1 MMRRFMAV
9 LCLAVPWGWVAATQ
23 SIVVKK
29 EVVSVSYH
37 DLEQFAT
44 TDKEASKELVEKIGQ
59 AFGPDGL
66 GLLEVTDI
74 PPRVVALRLAVLPMA
89 RDLANLSADE
99 LEGITRPETFYA
111 IGWSH
116 GREQFKGQYDVAK
129 GSFYMDP
136 FRSEQNVYP
145 PSLQPYLEESLME
158 MTRFMAQ
165 VGQWITKVCDV
176 YLEQQGVKMQRSL
189 FDTLES
195 CVEAKAR
202 LLHYFP
208 TASKEEHDGGDSFS
222 DWCGWHL
229 DHGSITALLPGICLE
244 DDNNAQTT
252 TAPDSSAGLY
262 IRTRAQEL
270 VHVRLPPTSLG
281 FQIGETMSIQS
292 RGRLQATAHAVKAA
306 PGTTRESL
314 AVFLQPES
322 QEALP
327 PLVGHGEDE
336 AKDPMSLAAR
346 WRPTFGAFQQATR
359 EAYN

>member
-1 MMRRFMAV
+1 MVGHGDSDTTFGFEEPSCKCVMPRFGTI
-9 LCLAVPWGWVAATQ
+9 C
-23 SIVVKK
+23 
-29 EVVSVSYH
+29 YH
-37 DLEQFAT
+37 RQGT
-44 TDKEASKELVEKIGQ
+44 C
-59 AFGPDGL
+59 PDGL
-66 GLLEVTDI
+66 GLLEVTEI
-74 PPRVVALRLAVLPMA
+74 PPHVVALRSKVLPMA

-99 LEGITRPETFYA
+99 LEGITLPDKLYA

-116 GREQFKGQYDVAK
+116 GREKFKGQYDVAK

-136 FRSEQNVYP
+136 FRPEQNVYP
-145 PSLQPYLEESLME
+145 PSLQPHLEDSLME
-158 MTRFMAQ
+158 ITRFMTQ
-165 VGQWITKVCDV
+165 VGQWITKLCDV

-195 CVEAKAR
+195 CVNAKAR

-208 TASKEEHDGGDSFS
+208 TAASTEHDGEDSFS

-244 DDNNAQTT
+244 DTNAAQTT
-252 TAPDSSAGLY
+252 TAPDSSAEAGLY

-281 FQIGETMSIQS
+281 FQIGETISIQS
-292 RGRLQATAHAVKAA
+292 RGRLQATPHAVKAA

-322 QEALP
+322 QEVLP
-327 PLVGHGEDE
+327 PLVGHDEEDE
-336 AKDPMSLAAR
+336 AKNPMSLAAR
-346 WRPTFGAFQQATR
+346 WRPTFGAFQQ
-359 EAYN
+359 EAIKAYK

>member
-1 MMRRFMAV
+1 MAL
-9 LCLAVPWGWVAATQ
+9 LCLTVVPCGWVAATL
-23 SIVVKK
+23 SVFEK

-37 DLEQFAT
+37 ALEKFAT
-44 TDKEASKELVEKIGQ
+44 TDEEPSKELVDKIGQ

-66 GLLEVTDI
+66 GLLEVTKI
-74 PPRVVALRLAVLPMA
+74 PPRVVALRSIVLPMA
-89 RDLANLSADE
+89 RDFANLSADE
-99 LEGITRPETFYA
+99 LEGITLPEKLYA

-136 FRSEQNVYP
+136 FRPEQNVYP
-145 PSLQPYLEESLME
+145 PSLQPQLEDSLME
-158 MTRFMAQ
+158 MTRFMSQ
-165 VGQWITKVCDV
+165 VGQWITKLCDV
-176 YLEQQGVKMQRSL
+176 YLEQQGVEMQRSL

-195 CVEAKAR
+195 CVNAKAR

-208 TASKEEHDGGDSFS
+208 TTANNKEHDGAGDSFS

-244 DDNNAQTT
+244 DTDAQTI

-292 RGRLQATAHAVKAA
+292 RGRLKATPHAVKAA
-306 PGTTRESL
+306 PGTSRESL

-322 QEALP
+322 QEVLP
-327 PLVGHGEDE
+327 PLENQGAEDVT
-336 AKDPMSLAAR
+336 DPMSLAAR
-346 WRPTFGAFQQATR
+346 WRPTFGAFQQATIK
-359 EAYN
+359 AYN